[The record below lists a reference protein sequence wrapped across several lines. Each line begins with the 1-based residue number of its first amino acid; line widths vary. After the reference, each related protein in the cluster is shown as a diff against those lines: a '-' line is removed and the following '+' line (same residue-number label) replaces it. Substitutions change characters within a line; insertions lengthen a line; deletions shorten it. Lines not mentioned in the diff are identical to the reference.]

1 MLEFELNPRSRWYPG
16 LFGDTWVQTGKLRGG
31 DIGLGDFFGESVSI
45 CGDRVL
51 IGAHAHD
58 NNYINSGAAY
68 VFELADDMWDETAML
83 TASAEEYSLIV
94 AVLQ

>member
-1 MLEFELNPRSRWYPG
+1 M
-16 LFGDTWVQTGKLRGG
+16 
-31 DIGLGDFFGESVSI
+31 GDFFGESVSI

-83 TASAEEYSLIV
+83 TASAEE
-94 AVLQ
+94 

>member
-1 MLEFELNPRSRWYPG
+1 M
-16 LFGDTWVQTGKLRGG
+16 QTGKLRGG
-31 DIGLGDFFGESVSI
+31 DIGLGDFFGESGSI
-45 CGDRVL
+45 GGDRVL
-51 IGAHAHD
+51 IGAHAYE

-68 VFELADDMWDETAML
+68 ACELADDMWDETAML